1 MSKQK
6 SVFFCTECGYESAKW
21 LGKCPACNTWNT
33 FKEEKITKSV
43 VAPAWEDKGRRT
55 SNKPMRLHEI
65 SGGSEKRLP
74 VTDGELSRVL
84 GGGIVAGSVILI
96 GGEPGIGKS
105 TLMLQ
110 LGLMTQNL
118 KTLYI
123 SGEESAGQIK
133 MRASRLKMEAENCYF
148 LTETSTQSIFE
159 ESKKL
164 KPGLLIVDSIQ
175 TMQSAHVDAA
185 PGSIMQIRQTASELI
200 RYAKETD
207 TPVFLVGH
215 ITKDGAI
222 AGPKVLEHMV
232 DTVLQFEG
240 DQHFTYR
247 ILRTVKN
254 RFGAA
259 SEIGI
264 YEMWSSGLREVTDP
278 SQVLVSHK
286 EEGLSGVAI
295 SAMIE
300 GNRPLLIETQS
311 LVSPATYGTPQR
323 SSTGFDAKRLNM
335 LLAVLERRCGFRLGQ
350 QDVFVNMAGGIKVMD
365 PAVDLAICVSIVSSM
380 EDMPVPEKICY
391 AAEIGLGG
399 ELRAVGRIE
408 NRVAEAAKL
417 GYKTI
422 YISKHNTLQEKTK
435 GITVKQFGKL
445 NEVLEDMF
453 G

>member
-1 MSKQK
+1 LSKQK
-6 SVFFCTECGYESAKW
+6 SVFFCTHCGYESAKW
-21 LGKCPACNTWNT
+21 LGKCPACDTWNT
-33 FKEEKITKSV
+33 FKEEIISKTVS
-43 VAPAWEDKGRRT
+43 APAWEEKGHRT
-55 SNKPMRLHEI
+55 VNKPMRLHEI
-65 SGGSEKRLP
+65 SSSSEKRLP
-74 VTDGELSRVL
+74 VPDGELSRVL
-84 GGGIVAGSVILI
+84 GGGLVAGSVILI

-110 LGLMTQNL
+110 LGLLTENL

-123 SGEESAGQIK
+123 SGEESASQIK
-133 MRASRLKMEAENCYF
+133 MRASRLKIEAENCYF
-148 LTETSTQSIFE
+148 LTETLTQAIFE
-159 ESKKL
+159 EAKKL
-164 KPGLLIVDSIQ
+164 QPDLVIIDSIQ
-175 TMQSAHVDAA
+175 TMQSSHIDAA

-200 RYAKETD
+200 RYAKETN

-247 ILRTVKN
+247 ILRTIKN
-254 RFGAA
+254 RFGPA
-259 SEIGI
+259 SEMGL

-278 SQVLVSHK
+278 SRVLISH
-286 EEGLSGVAI
+286 EEGGLSGVAI

-323 SSTGFDAKRLNM
+323 STTGFDAKRLNM

-350 QDVFVNMAGGIKVMD
+350 QDVFVNMAGGIKVTD

-380 EDMPVPEKICY
+380 EDMAVPEKTCY
-391 AAEIGLGG
+391 AGEIGLGG
-399 ELRAVGRIE
+399 ELRAVARVE
-408 NRVAEAAKL
+408 NRVAEAARL

-422 YISKHNTLQEKTK
+422 YISKHNTLQEKVT
-435 GITVKQFGKL
+435 GIAIKKFGKL
-445 NEVLEDMF
+445 NEVFEDMF